1 MVGINLN
8 TDNYIDDIN
17 INIFSNRDKQIPI
30 TSITANNGIIF
41 LSILNTGIFRIDYKN
56 KQSEF
61 VYKKMQK
68 IELKNPQDIYHNEKD
83 NELAIVD
90 FDYGLIIINLST
102 GDAIGYR
109 LPNDDVPNSLKFVNN
124 FGNKFWNKIS
134 CFIKLLFYLM
144 DFFSI
149 NTFRAIKYFYFCT
162 FNFINETNKSFFG
175 YHYCSFGSCA
185 NSIAQSL

>member
-1 MVGINLN
+1 MK
-8 TDNYIDDIN
+8 
-17 INIFSNRDKQIPI
+17 FKKMNRRDFLKKFTQLTVLGAFPFLYSWQIEP
-30 TSITANNGIIF
+30 F
-41 LSILNTGIFRIDYKN
+41 WV
-56 KQSEF
+56 EF

-124 FGNKFWNKIS
+124 FGNKFCIDFYVLFNKNIYK
-134 CFIKLLFYLM
+134 KLIFKEQIFFYV
-144 DFFSI
+144 
-149 NTFRAIKYFYFCT
+149 
-162 FNFINETNKSFFG
+162 
-175 YHYCSFGSCA
+175 
-185 NSIAQSL
+185 